1 MRETKEM
8 RGREEEEEEE
18 GSEKKREGY
27 IYWMNVTESCLQ
39 HNLTNVNEHWYINI
53 PSFGTAQFQ

>member
-1 MRETKEM
+1 VVVITQKEKMRETKEM

-27 IYWMNVTESCLQ
+27 IY
-39 HNLTNVNEHWYINI
+39 
-53 PSFGTAQFQ
+53 